1 VKLKT
6 TDLLSAGAIVSLL
19 ALAAYLYP
27 SLPDPL
33 PTRWNTSGAVSG
45 YAPKTWGIV
54 MLVGLPAVVFV
65 VMKILPAIS
74 PRGFRMD
81 AFQRVTDILTATLTW
96 GLAGIGAV
104 ALLAAT
110 GRPVPMQTAVMLFAG
125 VMCLVLGNYLGKVRK
140 NFFIGIRT
148 PWTLASD
155 EVWARTHRFG
165 GWTFAVGGVVLLVV
179 AWDPAW
185 FPRGLA
191 IIAAGAALVPA
202 VYSFV
207 VYRRLHGSGAA

>member
-19 ALAAYLYP
+19 ALAAVLYS
-27 SLPDPL
+27 SLPERM
-33 PTRWNTSGAVSG
+33 PTRWNALGEVIG
-45 YAPKTWGIV
+45 YTPKTWGIV
-54 MLVGLPAVVFV
+54 MFLAIPVGIFLLMKVLP
-65 VMKILPAIS
+65 PIS

-81 AFQRVTDILTATLTW
+81 AFQRVTDIITATLTV
-96 GLAGIGAV
+96 GFAGISAA
-104 ALLAAT
+104 ALLAASGT
-110 GRPVPMQTAVMLFAG
+110 LMQIQTVVMLFAG
-125 VMCLVLGNYLGKVRK
+125 VMCLVVGNYLGKVRK

-155 EVWARTHRFG
+155 EVWARTHRLG
-165 GWTFAVGGVVLLVV
+165 GWTFAVGGVVLLAV
-179 AWDPAW
+179 AWDPNW

-191 IIAAGAALVPA
+191 IIAAGAALVPT

-207 VYRRLHGSGAA
+207 IYRRLYGSGAA